1 MRITDQYF
9 WNFVF
14 SIFFIALVV
23 FAAIV
28 LDSVA
33 YKTVAELEL
42 VDYVIMILASLRL
55 TRLFVYDKIT
65 AFFREQ
71 FYDAEVVRKQVR
83 LVKPESGPKRTILDL
98 LLCPWCFGIWATAL
112 VVFLYL
118 LTPIFWYPILFLA
131 LSAVVSSLQ
140 IFMNFL
146 GWKAEEAKHNAGGN

>member
-14 SIFFIALVV
+14 SLFFIALIV

-28 LDSVA
+28 LDSVG
-33 YKTVAELEL
+33 YKTLEDLEL
-42 VDYVIMILASLRL
+42 TDYVLMTLAAMRL

-71 FYDAEVVRKQVR
+71 FYNAEVVRKEVR
-83 LVKPESGPKRTILDL
+83 LVKPEGGPKRTVLEL
-98 LLCPWCFGIWATAL
+98 LLCPWCFGIWASAL
-112 VVFLYL
+112 VVFCYM

-131 LSAVVSSLQ
+131 LAGAASMLQ
-140 IFMNFL
+140 IVANL
-146 GWKAEEAKHNAGGN
+146 IGWKAEEAKQNAGG